1 MAICWCGNRG
11 RQRRGT
17 TSLSERRRVET
28 VSLAAG
34 RQERL
39 QIAGMKPRTTAPQ
52 VLAMIIAL
60 GIASDSATA
69 ADWPQF
75 QRDAMRTGRTSDS
88 VAPPYR
94 ARWIWCGP
102 GLTLR
107 NRDSESGWT
116 HDLRTREG
124 YSYPLPTTVDFTL
137 ANSIQPV
144 VAGGRIFVGSLE
156 GTAYAIDANDGAT
169 LWTASLPGGT
179 SVAGAVVG
187 DVVVFVT
194 LSGAIQGFGA
204 TNGESRW
211 TIQARKSIT
220 SAPCVVGNS
229 VFVASQDRC
238 VRAIDARSGKQLWSS
253 PKLTAPIQGG
263 LAADGESLFVGAEDM
278 TVYALRQRDGSIR
291 ATNRVRGQS
300 FRLTHPI
307 VHDDFVF
314 FTSGMTPMMGS
325 EYINDPMLADAK
337 DINDEDE
344 IYARWLTG
352 DSNGGRWPNASVDF
366 QHLFALRTSNLTSSF
381 LIPCGP
387 SEGVGLPPDPP
398 AVDNSGRVICW
409 WPTKFPKLT
418 KVGAFG
424 TKYSMDI
431 CGVNTNNGH
440 RVPIDNGRLSNMW
453 PGPESD
459 NLYAMSVGGDY
470 LWLRQAFRGTQNIRL
485 SDSKHHHVSARVRH
499 EDGGNFG
506 ADVVYFDQPARQ
518 TATPNA
524 VVEGESGA
532 VVSQSNFEGRTAAV
546 IAGGRVY
553 LAERFCVTALEH
565 KP

>member
-1 MAICWCGNRG
+1 
-11 RQRRGT
+11 
-17 TSLSERRRVET
+17 
-28 VSLAAG
+28 
-34 RQERL
+34 
-39 QIAGMKPRTTAPQ
+39 MKPRATSRPVVALM
-52 VLAMIIAL
+52 VAL
-60 GIASDSATA
+60 GIIGGDGASG
-69 ADWPQF
+69 ADWPQL

-102 GLTLR
+102 SLTLR
-107 NRDSESGWT
+107 NRDSQSGWT
-116 HDLRTREG
+116 HDLRAREG
-124 YSYPLPTTVDFTL
+124 YSYPLPATVDFTL
-137 ANSIQPV
+137 ANSVQPV
-144 VAGGRIFVGSLE
+144 VAGGRVFVGSLE

-169 LWTASLPGGT
+169 LWSASLPGGT

-194 LSGAIQGFGA
+194 LSGAIQGLEV
-204 TNGESRW
+204 TSGESRW

-220 SAPCVVGNS
+220 SAPCAVGNS
-229 VFVASQDRC
+229 VFVAGQDRH

-253 PKLTAPIQGG
+253 AKLGAPIQGG
-263 LAADGESLFVGAEDM
+263 LAADGESVFVGAEDM
-278 TVYALRQRDGSIR
+278 TVYALRQGDGGIR
-291 ATNRVRGQS
+291 ATNRVHGQS
-300 FRLTHPI
+300 FRLTHPV

-337 DINDEDE
+337 DLVDEDE
-344 IYARWLTG
+344 IYARWLAG
-352 DSNGGRWPNASVDF
+352 DSNGGRWPSASVDF
-366 QHLFALRTSNLTSSF
+366 QHLFALRTSDLTSPF

-398 AVDNSGRVICW
+398 AVDNSGNVLCW
-409 WPTKFPKLT
+409 WPTKFPKFT

-424 TKYSMDI
+424 MKYSMDI
-431 CGVNTNNGH
+431 CGVNASNGR

-485 SDSKHHHVSARVRH
+485 SDTQHHHVSARVRH

-506 ADVVYFDQPARQ
+506 ADVVYFNRPALQ

-524 VVEGESGA
+524 VVEEGSGT

-546 IAGGRVY
+546 IAGDHVY
-553 LAERFCVTALEH
+553 FAERFCVSALEH
-565 KP
+565 EP